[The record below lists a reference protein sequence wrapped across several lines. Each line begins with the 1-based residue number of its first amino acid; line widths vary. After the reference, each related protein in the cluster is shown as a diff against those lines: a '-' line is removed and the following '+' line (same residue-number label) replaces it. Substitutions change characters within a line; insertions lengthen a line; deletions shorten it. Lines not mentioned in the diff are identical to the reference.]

1 MKKEINYENRRIGYW
16 NIINTMA
23 CRNAYGYND
32 ILKKEIIFLLIF
44 AYFFFL
50 IVQIKEESNMKIIGR
65 LLGTTLELGLVWW
78 MGALTIDMVK
88 RYDALEKD
96 NERLEVL
103 YANACTDLDNA
114 EKYEANLRK
123 QVSSMQ
129 SRLDRAKNLIN
140 G

>member
-1 MKKEINYENRRIGYW
+1 
-16 NIINTMA
+16 
-23 CRNAYGYND
+23 
-32 ILKKEIIFLLIF
+32 
-44 AYFFFL
+44 
-50 IVQIKEESNMKIIGR
+50 MKIIGKV
-65 LLGTTLELGLVWW
+65 LTTGFELGLVWW